1 MIQNPNPVTDN
12 DSSSIMQGQYKVDL
26 VAVAFIG
33 RPCQRV
39 RDTSALKENQTKQNK
54 TKLPFRECSF
64 ESMLEMVKIFLLHN
78 FLGNNLA
85 SNIQQKKIFCMSA
98 SNIS

>member
-1 MIQNPNPVTDN
+1 
-12 DSSSIMQGQYKVDL
+12 MQGQYEVDL

-54 TKLPFRECSF
+54 TRLPFRICSF
-64 ESMLEMVKIFLLHN
+64 DSFLL
-78 FLGNNLA
+78 
-85 SNIQQKKIFCMSA
+85 IEI
-98 SNIS
+98 NISLVTTDKISFRLLNELKTQEMKI

>member
-1 MIQNPNPVTDN
+1 
-12 DSSSIMQGQYKVDL
+12 MQGQYEVDL

-54 TKLPFRECSF
+54 TQLPFRICSF
-64 ESMLEMVKIFLLHN
+64 DSFLL
-78 FLGNNLA
+78 
-85 SNIQQKKIFCMSA
+85 IEI
-98 SNIS
+98 NISLVTTDKILFRLLNELKTQEIKI

>member
-1 MIQNPNPVTDN
+1 
-12 DSSSIMQGQYKVDL
+12 MQGQYEVDL

-54 TKLPFRECSF
+54 TQLPFRICSF
-64 ESMLEMVKIFLLHN
+64 DSFLL
-78 FLGNNLA
+78 
-85 SNIQQKKIFCMSA
+85 IEI
-98 SNIS
+98 NISLVTTDKILFRLLNELKTQEMKI

>member
-12 DSSSIMQGQYKVDL
+12 DSSSIMQGQYEVDL

-33 RPCQRV
+33 WPCQRV

-54 TKLPFRECSF
+54 TRLPFRECSF
-64 ESMLEMVKIFLLHN
+64 ESIYKMVDISLP
-78 FLGNNLA
+78 FLGNN
-85 SNIQQKKIFCMSA
+85 
-98 SNIS
+98 

>member
-1 MIQNPNPVTDN
+1 
-12 DSSSIMQGQYKVDL
+12 MQGQYEVDL

-54 TKLPFRECSF
+54 TQLPFRICSF
-64 ESMLEMVKIFLLHN
+64 DSFL
-78 FLGNNLA
+78 F
-85 SNIQQKKIFCMSA
+85 IEI
-98 SNIS
+98 NISLVTTDSDKILF